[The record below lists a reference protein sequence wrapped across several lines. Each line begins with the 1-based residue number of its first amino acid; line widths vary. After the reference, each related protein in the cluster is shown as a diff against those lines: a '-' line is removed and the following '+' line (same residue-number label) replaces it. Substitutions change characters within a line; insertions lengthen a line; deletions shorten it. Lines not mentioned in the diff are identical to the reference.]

1 MSEDWCWVERL
12 GISRTKIIVGS
23 EGSVVVGEKILICLV
38 RLYGSPTVVMWSI
51 GMCNG
56 RAKTSMGSEAIGVGR
71 CREIATSS
79 VGICASRAKVS
90 IGCVM
95 LVGRRKFAYRYVV
108 IGIGWS
114 EDYCGL
120 FTF

>member
-1 MSEDWCWVERL
+1 M
-12 GISRTKIIVGS
+12 
-23 EGSVVVGEKILICLV
+23 VGEKIVMCLV

-56 RAKTSMGSEAIGVGR
+56 RAKTSMGSEDIGVGR

-90 IGCVM
+90 VGCVM
-95 LVGRRKFAYRYVV
+95 WGEGRKGQSRRGMAYA
-108 IGIGWS
+108 
-114 EDYCGL
+114 
-120 FTF
+120 